1 MAKTGKKQKDEERK
15 QLLILKATYQM
26 QLKTREE
33 SLLKGKEESVERIDM
48 LINETL
54 SQMSKIDPEFTK
66 KCVSDEKKK
75 NEHMDLSS
83 AIINDSDGK
92 NIFDELSRI
101 RDENKDYLDMEE
113 LAKSDSD
120 AFYKAFSEDTDLY
133 ALADSTN
140 EDFRHKLEEA
150 SNEINMDESMYNN
163 IDPNAQYDIIPL
175 PSRGECYKNKIDRIP
190 VAYLTASDENLITSP
205 NLYES
210 GSIINILLKKK
221 ILNKD
226 IDVDSLVSGDVDA
239 IMVFLRGTSYGNN
252 FPITATDPKSGKKID
267 TDVDLSKLKYRQFTL
282 KGDENGYFDF
292 TLPRTKNRLKFKFL
306 TKKDEKLLQKL
317 NKNENGNIISFD
329 VSDAIQ
335 KIKNALQSDKNMSDA
350 NRNMVI
356 DANNKLK
363 KWLDSMCGGKDG
375 MPYTKTVTNT
385 MEMQIVS
392 INGNTDRDY
401 IHNTVMNMAA
411 SDSLAFRRYV
421 YDNQPG
427 VNFEVEVERPESMGG
442 GSFKCF
448 LEWDDYVFWHIS

>member
-1 MAKTGKKQKDEERK
+1 MAKTGKKKKDEERK

-26 QLKTREE
+26 QLKTRDE

-101 RDENKDYLDMEE
+101 RDENKDNLDMEE

-120 AFYKAFSEDTDLY
+120 AFYKKFSEDTDLY

-292 TLPRTKNRLKFKFL
+292 
-306 TKKDEKLLQKL
+306 
-317 NKNENGNIISFD
+317 I
-329 VSDAIQ
+329 
-335 KIKNALQSDKNMSDA
+335 
-350 NRNMVI
+350 
-356 DANNKLK
+356 
-363 KWLDSMCGGKDG
+363 
-375 MPYTKTVTNT
+375 
-385 MEMQIVS
+385 
-392 INGNTDRDY
+392 
-401 IHNTVMNMAA
+401 
-411 SDSLAFRRYV
+411 
-421 YDNQPG
+421 
-427 VNFEVEVERPESMGG
+427 
-442 GSFKCF
+442 
-448 LEWDDYVFWHIS
+448 

>member
-1 MAKTGKKQKDEERK
+1 MAKTGKKKKDEERK

-317 NKNENGNIISFD
+317 NK
-329 VSDAIQ
+329 
-335 KIKNALQSDKNMSDA
+335 M
-350 NRNMVI
+350 
-356 DANNKLK
+356 
-363 KWLDSMCGGKDG
+363 
-375 MPYTKTVTNT
+375 TN
-385 MEMQIVS
+385 
-392 INGNTDRDY
+392 
-401 IHNTVMNMAA
+401 
-411 SDSLAFRRYV
+411 
-421 YDNQPG
+421 
-427 VNFEVEVERPESMGG
+427 
-442 GSFKCF
+442 
-448 LEWDDYVFWHIS
+448 